1 MAIKLEALRYFVVV
15 AQNGNLASAAEVL
28 GRTPSAVSMM
38 LSQLE
43 QFIGAPLF
51 ESDRKNRLTPLGQMT
66 LEEAER
72 AVATFDQSI
81 AAINRHSRS
90 TAGTVRIAAV
100 PSVSMTL
107 LPAAIAEYRKSRPDV
122 RLEISDVD
130 SATVFR
136 RLEMDAADIG
146 LASGSVPPNLVATE
160 ILSDPLG
167 IICHAQGA
175 IATSPVPV
183 TWASLALEPFIGN
196 GLCSL
201 VDDPDVRSMLQIS
214 PLTALNTTTLLSFVR
229 AQFGA
234 TILPE
239 RALSAERG
247 PLRFIRP
254 EGETYNRR
262 ILLLQRRDRRCSPAT
277 LAFRQALLDIAEAN
291 VRTSESGTVHN
302 LSP

>member
-1 MAIKLEALRYFVVV
+1 MTIKLDALRYFATV
-15 AQNGNLASAAEVL
+15 ARNGNLACAAEEL

-38 LSQLE
+38 VSQLE

-51 ESDRKNRLTPLGQMT
+51 ESDRKNRLTPLGKIT

-72 AVATFDQSI
+72 AVTTFDQSI

-107 LPAAIAEYRKSRPDV
+107 LPAAIAEYRKTRPDV

-136 RLEMDAADIG
+136 RLELEAADIG
-146 LASGSVPPNLVATE
+146 LASGMVPSSLDAVE

-167 IICHAQGA
+167 IICHAQGP
-175 IATSPVPV
+175 IAKSSSPV
-183 TWASLALEPFIGN
+183 TWSSLSLEPFIGN
-196 GLCSL
+196 GLCTL
-201 VDDPDVRSMLQIS
+201 VDHPDVRSMLQIS
-214 PLTALNTTTLLSFVR
+214 PLTAVNTTTLLSFIR
-229 AQFGA
+229 EKLGA

-239 RALSAERG
+239 RALAKDRG
-247 PLRFIRP
+247 QLCFIQPVGP
-254 EGETYNRR
+254 EHHRR
-262 ILLLQRRDRRCSPAT
+262 VLLLQRHDRRSSPAT
-277 LAFRQALLDIAEAN
+277 LAFREVLLEVA
-291 VRTSESGTVHN
+291 RSESSRSKF
-302 LSP
+302 LD